1 VYRDGMPP
9 GDQISAED
17 LELELRRGDRVTLLD
32 IRDEATFA
40 AWHVTGVGQA
50 RVVNL
55 PEEEVAADPVAASER
70 IGADAPVRV
79 ICAQGISSRRIVP
92 LLRPRLPDVRNV
104 TGGMVAWSRVLT
116 SSTLELPTG
125 TTIIQFRREARGC
138 LSYLVASDDA
148 AVAVDP
154 APDPAPY
161 LAAATSL
168 GARIGHVV
176 DTHVHADHLS
186 GARELAA
193 RAAATLHLSQAALA
207 RGLTYPVVP
216 LADGDHID
224 AGRARLRVIA
234 LPGHTTDMIGLLVDE
249 AALIGG
255 DSLFADSVARPD
267 LEVGDEEAADAAR
280 MLYVTLMERVGE
292 LPGSI
297 RLLPCH
303 YPGGRLDGPIAP
315 TIEEVWQAVPELR
328 LDREGFVSRVLGD
341 MPPRPQ
347 NYLGIIAVN
356 LGQAPLDGRAARL
369 EVGANNCA
377 ARKSWDS
384 SAA

>member
-1 VYRDGMPP
+1 VYRDVMPP

-17 LELELRRGDRVTLLD
+17 LELELRRGDRVTLVD
-32 IRDEATFA
+32 IRDPATFA
-40 AWHVTGVGQA
+40 AWHVTGVGAA

-55 PEEEVAADPVAASER
+55 PEEEVAADPDSASAR

-79 ICAQGISSRRIVP
+79 ICAQGISSQRVVP

-104 TGGMVAWSRVLT
+104 IGGMIAWSRVLT
-116 SSTLELPTG
+116 SSALELPSG
-125 TTIIQFRREARGC
+125 TTTVQLRREARGC
-138 LSYLVASDDA
+138 LSYLVASDGE

-161 LAAATSL
+161 LASAAAL
-168 GARIGHVV
+168 GAGIVHVV

-186 GARELAA
+186 GARELAL
-193 RAAATLHLSQAALA
+193 RASATLHLSRAAIA
-207 RGLTYPVVP
+207 RGLAYPVAP
-216 LADGDHID
+216 LADGDHIE
-224 AGRARLRVIA
+224 AGRARIDVIA
-234 LPGHTTDMIGLLVDE
+234 LPGHTSDMIGLLVDG

-267 LEVGDEEAADAAR
+267 LEADDEGAPDAAR
-280 MLYVTLMERVGE
+280 TLYTTLMERVGE
-292 LPGSI
+292 LPGTI

-303 YPGGRLDGPIAP
+303 YAGGRLDGPIAP

-328 LDREGFVSRVLGD
+328 LDRDAFVSSVLGD

-347 NYLGIIAVN
+347 NYLRIIAVN
-356 LGQAPLDGRAARL
+356 LGQAPLDESAGRL